1 MKINYCNKRI
11 KIYNRIILYLKVNYD
26 NIKIFQFKYKKKL
39 MQIYKKIIKFWIIY
53 IFKKRRLNSLIKKQK

>member
-1 MKINYCNKRI
+1 MKINYCNKQI

>member
-11 KIYNRIILYLKVNYD
+11 IIYNRIILYLKVNYD